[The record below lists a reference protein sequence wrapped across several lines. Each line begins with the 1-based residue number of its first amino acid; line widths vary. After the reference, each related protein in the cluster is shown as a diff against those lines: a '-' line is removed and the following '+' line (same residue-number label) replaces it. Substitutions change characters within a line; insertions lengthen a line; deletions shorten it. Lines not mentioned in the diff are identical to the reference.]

1 MIEVWKDVP
10 GFDGKYQVNTEG
22 VVRSMRCPK
31 NPKILKPFRRKNDPR
46 YFVTLRKDGKVVY
59 KSVMHL
65 VSRTFLG
72 EPPKGFVAYHK
83 NGCQT
88 ENHLNNIGYIN
99 KKILCSKSAKQHRK
113 TVCKIDKNGE
123 IVEYYGSAGE
133 AALANGYTK
142 SNICRYCRGD
152 TKNLFSPDGYAYFYD
167 ENEHGLKI
175 LINRIKRECGNA

>member
-1 MIEVWKDVP
+1 MIEVWKDIP
-10 GFDGKYQVNTEG
+10 GFEGKYQVNTEG
-22 VVRSMRCPK
+22 SVRMALPSGRLRP
-31 NPKILKPFRRKNDPR
+31 IIPFRRKGDAR
-46 YFVTLRKDGKVVY
+46 YYVILRKDGKKHY
-59 KSVMHL
+59 KTLLNV

-83 NGCQT
+83 NGCQS

-99 KKILCSKSAKQHRK
+99 KKKLCSISGKMRRK

-123 IVEYYGSAGE
+123 IVDYYGSAGE
-133 AALANGYTK
+133 AALSNNFDK
-142 SNICRYCRGD
+142 STICRYCRGD